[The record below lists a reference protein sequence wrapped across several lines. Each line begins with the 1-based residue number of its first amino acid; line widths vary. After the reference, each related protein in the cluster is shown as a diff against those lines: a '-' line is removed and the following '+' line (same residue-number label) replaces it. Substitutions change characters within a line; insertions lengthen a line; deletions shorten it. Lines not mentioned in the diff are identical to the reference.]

1 MIHTKFGDFP
11 LKYTYNAIAEYEERF
26 KRNIVADC
34 ARVNFHIIRC
44 LLWAGLLH
52 TGRSFSLNEVGD
64 MIENMIM
71 EGADLVDIREEVE
84 KALDEAV
91 FIKRLAEKTMARQAE
106 KRQGNPSAK

>member
-1 MIHTKFGDFP
+1 MIHTKYGDFS

-26 KRNIVADC
+26 KRSMVADC

-44 LLWAGLLH
+44 LLWAGLLY
-52 TGRSFSLNEVGD
+52 TGRSFNLNEVGD
-64 MIENMIM
+64 MIENMIE
-71 EGADLVDIREEVE
+71 EGMDLIDIRAEVE
-84 KALDEAV
+84 KAIDEAV